1 MANVTPSFF
10 LVTLYLVPPSCLFSL
25 FSPLPPFHPITER
38 GLCKKSG
45 GTLQLPENKFLR
57 KNASCAKKNSHAHFS
72 VGKNSQMFLV
82 VTAAPPGADPD
93 SPPPV
98 HPAAAGSAAATA
110 AAAAA
115 SRRDVSARR
124 VGGRSLQAGL
134 WRERQTYFYLRFFI
148 KKNEFEYKRFEYFLL
163 HIPRLS
169 HCCLS
174 LLTLPAWR
182 GG

>member
-1 MANVTPSFF
+1 MHPLSFWSLYILSPPSFLPF
-10 LVTLYLVPPSCLFSL
+10 LSFLFFPLFTLSQREAFA
-25 FSPLPPFHPITER
+25 
-38 GLCKKSG
+38 KKSG
-45 GTLQLPENKFLR
+45 ETLQLPENKFLR
-57 KNASCAKKNSHAHFS
+57 KTQVVQRFYFAHSFLSWKNSH
-72 VGKNSQMFLV
+72 MFLV

-134 WRERQTYFYLRFFI
+134 WRERQTYFYLRFF
-148 KKNEFEYKRFEYFLL
+148 KKNEFE
-163 HIPRLS
+163 
-169 HCCLS
+169 
-174 LLTLPAWR
+174 
-182 GG
+182 